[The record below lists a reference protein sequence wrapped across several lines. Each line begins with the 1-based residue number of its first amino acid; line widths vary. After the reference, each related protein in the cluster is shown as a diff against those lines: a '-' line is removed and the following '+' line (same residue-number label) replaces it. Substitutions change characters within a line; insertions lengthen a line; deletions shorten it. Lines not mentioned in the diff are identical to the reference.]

1 MLKQMISE
9 QGEGASAYYQNLAEE
24 SKNSDSDSEDNNRL
38 SHVWISPKLHVE
50 LSVKPSEE
58 KF

>member
-1 MLKQMISE
+1 MISE